1 MKKKIIRMVMI
12 GMIIPLLIAI
22 FGSVSMVQN
31 FQRKKMVAYKK
42 QMKEE
47 ESAEQYITSANIP
60 LSPLVENYRGQ
71 VLEAARKYGIEEYT
85 DLMLAVM
92 MQESGRACVDVFQC
106 SESLGKPPNSI
117 DTATSIDR
125 ACQIMSGYLRESGV
139 GGIMD
144 IIHIKLALQS
154 YNFGGGFLKF
164 VKENGGEWTQEL
176 TNEFA
181 RQKSNGVRNTGVR
194 AERLGEWRYGDQ
206 HYTDHVLRYYPYMPS
221 GDSAEIS
228 GIPLENRMSWLF
240 PNGEPTSSTQMQEY
254 LTTVSIP
261 VIDTAGT
268 ESTAQ
273 LTVHKSIAVN
283 VIGAFTELKNIGFPV
298 RASDTSAYCWRN
310 MVSGNKVSAHSYGVA
325 IDVNWNSNPMI
336 GYTSGNYKP
345 GEDPYAVTTEVV
357 NIFKK
362 YGFYWGGDWSSS
374 KDYMHFSYI
383 NK

>member
-1 MKKKIIRMVMI
+1 MI

-92 MQESGRACVDVFQC
+92 MQESGGACVDVFQC

-125 ACQIMSGYLRESGV
+125 ACQIMSGYLMESGV

-273 LTVHKSIAVN
+273 LTVHKSIAGGTRKPDCIEETQSVLDIPEI
-283 VIGAFTELKNIGFPV
+283 VERKEKVQEEAEPQEVPKKPKKTEYSTDFQRFWGIYPRKDGKGEAYKKYKARLNDGCG
-298 RASDTSAYCWRN
+298 TSAPAKGRQYRTNRN
-310 MVSGNKVSAHSYGVA
+310 G
-325 IDVNWNSNPMI
+325 ICL
-336 GYTSGNYKP
+336 
-345 GEDPYAVTTEVV
+345 
-357 NIFKK
+357 
-362 YGFYWGGDWSSS
+362 
-374 KDYMHFSYI
+374 
-383 NK
+383 